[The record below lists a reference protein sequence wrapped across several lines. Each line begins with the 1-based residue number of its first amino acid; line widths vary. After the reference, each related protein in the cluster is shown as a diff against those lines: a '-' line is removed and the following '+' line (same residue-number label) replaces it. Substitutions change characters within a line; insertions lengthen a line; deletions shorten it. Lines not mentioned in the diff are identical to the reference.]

1 MGCSASKLDT
11 GSAFSVKDGQDINQI
26 VTGNGKEFRIEES
39 NGRRKSLKCFDMK
52 LEVSIFR

>member
-26 VTGNGKEFRIEES
+26 VTGKGKEFQIEEG

-52 LEVSIFR
+52 LEV

>member
-11 GSAFSVKDGQDINQI
+11 VPAFSVKGEQDINQV
-26 VTGNGKEFRIEES
+26 VTGNGKEFQIEES

-52 LEVSIFR
+52 LEV